1 MTYFFE
7 TYGCEMNI
15 AESAAVEQLL
25 IARGWKQAESAQIA
39 DLAIINTCSVRETAE
54 NRIMGRLGWFNGLK
68 AVRECKVGAKTKLLE
83 EAVEYVKDGPKPLT
97 LVVMGCMAERLL
109 KEFHTKF
116 SFVDYVVGTF
126 AKHHFSE
133 IITAVEE
140 GRKPFEIDD
149 TENYKFASV
158 SAEPG
163 AFSTF
168 VPIMHGCNNF
178 CTYCIVPYVRGREC
192 SRSVDEILKEID
204 VLSGYK
210 VREITLI
217 GQNVNSYNGVISKA
231 LAGRYGVSPLEG
243 VAEADSAEARGSL
256 SPLEVIPVKFA
267 QLLQIIAEH
276 LRKTDSPIKWV
287 RFMSSHPK
295 DFTEDVIDVIA
306 KEEVICRHIH
316 LPVQHG
322 SSEVLQKMNRRYTR
336 EQYLALVEKI
346 KAKIPEV
353 SLTTDIMMGFPGE
366 TEEDVELTL
375 DLMKQVKYESAM
387 MYYYNPREGTP
398 AAKMEQLPEEVRK
411 ERLQRV
417 IDLQLEHTHEQ
428 MSKRVGKTVMV
439 LVESVSRDDKLELLG
454 QTEQHEKV
462 AFKADKSI
470 IGSFVKVKIDALS
483 GNTFRGTVV
492 EE

>member
-1 MTYFFE
+1 MKTYFFE

-25 IARGWKQAESAQIA
+25 IARGWKKALSAQVA

-68 AVRECKVGAKTKLLE
+68 AVRAKKLGAKTKMLD
-83 EAVEYVKDGPKPLT
+83 EAVEYVKDGAKPLT

-109 KEFHTKF
+109 K
-116 SFVDYVVGTF
+116 SFQKDFPFIDYVVGTF

-133 IITAVEE
+133 IISAVEN
-140 GRKPFEIDD
+140 GGKPFGLDD
-149 TENYKFASV
+149 SEAYKFASV

-178 CTYCIVPYVRGREC
+178 CTYCIVPYVRGREI
-192 SRSVDEILKEID
+192 SRPVNEILKELDI
-204 VLSGYK
+204 LNGYGVK
-210 VREITLI
+210 EITLI
-217 GQNVNSYNGVISKA
+217 GQNVNSYRGTYEGGKSLP
-231 LAGRYGVSPLEG
+231 LASA
-243 VAEADSAEARGSL
+243 AEAASATPSSGDTPQR
-256 SPLEVIPVKFA
+256 PDVINFA
-267 QLLQIIAEH
+267 GLLQIIANH
-276 LRKTDSPIKWV
+276 LRETKSGIEWV

-295 DFTEDVIDVIA
+295 DFTDDVIDVIA
-306 KEEVICRHIH
+306 REDVICRHIH

-322 SSEVLQKMNRRYTR
+322 STAVLKAMNRRYTR
-336 EQYLALVEKI
+336 EQYLDLVERI
-346 KAKIPEV
+346 KAKIPDV

-366 TEEDVELTL
+366 SEQDVEDTL
-375 DLMKQVKYESAM
+375 DLMEKVKYESAM

-417 IDLQLEHTHEQ
+417 IDLQLEHTHQQ
-428 MSKRVGKTVMV
+428 MIKRLGSTMKV
-439 LVESVSRDDKLELLG
+439 LVESVSRDDKTELLG

-462 AFKADKSI
+462 AFKADRSL
-470 IGSFVKVKIDALS
+470 IGKFVKVKITELS
-483 GNTFRGTVV
+483 GNTFRGKI
-492 EE
+492 EEW